1 MDFAAMQ
8 HHQLMHNGQSQA
20 GAARLAAAR
29 LIHAVET
36 IKDVRQMLGG
46 NTGAVVFDLEHRVAP

>member
-1 MDFAAMQ
+1 MQ
-8 HHQLMHNGQSQA
+8 HHQLMHDGQPQA

-36 IKDVRQMLGG
+36 IEDMRQMLGG
-46 NTGAVVFDLEHRVAP
+46 NTGAVVFDLEHRVAA